1 MSNEGPLSQLLH
13 GLGMNAD
20 LPPIET
26 PKRID
31 VMPIPVNLP
40 EIDLRNLDMDL
51 RFELHGTF
59 RGKQQ
64 WTCFDEKTY
73 DGPESPLGEGESKVE
88 AFADL
93 LEKRGLLDKVDTH
106 TALEQFDKPRAG
118 RVVHS
123 SPFEPPTIVDD
134 PVTFDDDLDD
144 AR

>member
-1 MSNEGPLSQLLH
+1 MSNEGPLSQLLR

-40 EIDLRNLDMDL
+40 EIDLRGRNLDL
-51 RFELHGTF
+51 RYEWQGHRIG
-59 RGKQQ
+59 
-64 WTCFDEKTY
+64 WACWDENTY
-73 DGPESPLGEGESKVE
+73 DGAPDSESNHIGYGPEKEDALC
-88 AFADL
+88 DL
-93 LEKRGLLDKVDTH
+93 LEKMDVEPKP
-106 TALEQFDKPRAG
+106 KPRAG

-134 PVTFDDDLDD
+134 PVTFDDDLEDD